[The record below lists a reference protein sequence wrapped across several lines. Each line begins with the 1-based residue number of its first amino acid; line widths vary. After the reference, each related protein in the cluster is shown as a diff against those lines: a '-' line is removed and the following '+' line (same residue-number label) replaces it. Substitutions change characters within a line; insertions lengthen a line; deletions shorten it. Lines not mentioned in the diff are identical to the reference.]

1 MPFQPEI
8 SAELKVLTMF
18 NLDTVQAGIKV
29 HKDAEDITKDAVQRL
44 YHKGLVTQPDGGYL
58 TELGRSCAEHLQ
70 HAVRILA
77 NADA

>member
-1 MPFQPEI
+1 MPFQPDI

-29 HKDAEDITKDAVQRL
+29 HKDAEGTTKAAVERL
-44 YHKGLVTQPDGGYL
+44 FAKGLITQPDGGYL

-70 HAVRILA
+70 HAVRILQ
-77 NADA
+77 NA

>member
-1 MPFQPEI
+1 MPFHPDL

-29 HKDAEDITKDAVQRL
+29 HKDAEVSTKAAVERL
-44 YHKGLVTQPDGGYL
+44 FDKGLITQPDGGYL

-70 HAVRILA
+70 HAVRILQ
-77 NADA
+77 NA

>member
-1 MPFQPEI
+1 MPFHPEL

-29 HKDAEDITKDAVQRL
+29 HKDAEQPTKAAVERL
-44 YHKGLVTQPDGGYL
+44 YQKGLITQPDGGYL

-77 NADA
+77 NVS